1 MPKPNMNCGDHY
13 IDFRSDT
20 VTLPTDEML
29 DAMRNAKVGDDVYE
43 DDPTTKAVSYTHLD
57 VYKRQ
62 N

>member
-29 DAMRNAKVGDDVYE
+29 DAMRNAKVAMMFMKMIY
-43 DDPTTKAVSYTHLD
+43 
-57 VYKRQ
+57 YKGAGR
-62 N
+62 NCCS